1 MKNIDEI
8 LKLTDE
14 IEIIEAVGKNIWDKK
29 EESQDFRNLTNGEK
43 VFVYIDMFEGAM
55 HEGGFTYF
63 FDFEC
68 GDYAKEVIAA
78 YKEIGAQK
86 TANIVAKAVGLFG
99 INNYF
104 DVLEKRE
111 IAIAKLD
118 ENIVSGWEDLDEIF
132 FNDEQEEDVVSL
144 IVTFIRNNKQEF

>member
-1 MKNIDEI
+1 MHNINEI
-8 LKLTDE
+8 VQLTDE
-14 IEIIEAVGKNIWDKK
+14 IAIIEAVGKNIWDKK
-29 EESQDFRNLTNGEK
+29 EISSDFRNLTAGEK
-43 VFVYIDMFEGAM
+43 TFVYIDMFEGAM

-78 YKEIGAQK
+78 YKSIGAPK

-104 DVLEKRE
+104 DTLEKRQV
-111 IAIAKLD
+111 AIAKLD
-118 ENIVSGWEDLDEIF
+118 ENVVSGWEDLDEMF
-132 FNDEQEEDVVSL
+132 FNDEQEEDVVAL
-144 IVTFIRNNKQEF
+144 IVTFIRNNKEEF

>member
-1 MKNIDEI
+1 MNINET

-29 EESQDFRNLTNGEK
+29 EESSDFRNLTASEK
-43 VFVYIDMFEGAM
+43 TFVYIDMFEGAM
-55 HEGGFTYF
+55 HEGGFSYF

-68 GDYAKEVIAA
+68 GDYAHEVITA
-78 YKEIGAQK
+78 YKNIGAPK

-99 INNYF
+99 VNNYF
-104 DVLEKRE
+104 DILEKRE

-132 FNDEQEEDVVSL
+132 FNDEEDEEVVAL
-144 IVTFIRNNKQEF
+144 IVAFIRNNKSDF

>member
-1 MKNIDEI
+1 MKNIEDI

-14 IEIIEAVGKNIWDKK
+14 IAIIESVGKNIWDKK
-29 EESQDFRNLTNGEK
+29 EESEDFRTLTDGEK
-43 VFVYIDMFEGAM
+43 TFVYIDMFEGAM
-55 HEGGFTYF
+55 HEGGFAYF

-78 YKEIGAQK
+78 YKNVGAPK

-104 DVLEKRE
+104 DTLEKRE
-111 IAIAKLD
+111 VAIAKLD
-118 ENIVSGWEDLDEIF
+118 ENVVSGWEDLDEIF

-144 IVTFIRNNKQEF
+144 IVEFIRNKKEQF